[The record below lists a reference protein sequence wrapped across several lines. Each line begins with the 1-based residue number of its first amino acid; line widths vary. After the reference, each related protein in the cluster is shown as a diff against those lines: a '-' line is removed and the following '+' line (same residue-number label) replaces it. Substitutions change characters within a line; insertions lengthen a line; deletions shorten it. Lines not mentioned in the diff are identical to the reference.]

1 MASDRLKAAPQ
12 GKQPERAKRL
22 DASMSMINDLLQE
35 RIEDDYR
42 AARKLRVGS
51 PHAARPRLSV
61 RVVRRTAFFALL
73 VVCALLATSGVR
85 QLAVDAPKSAVDH
98 DALVQEARDR
108 SANVAALERKLAKTR
123 QQYGRAQRQAL
134 AKDTRGAQQVQQL
147 KGLQDITGFNAV
159 HGDGVLVVVDDA
171 RGDDLDDQD
180 VGGRV
185 LDRDL
190 QLLVNGLWAAGAQ
203 AIAINGVRLTA
214 LTAIREAGDAVLV
227 DYRPLAR
234 PYRVRAIGDPNSL
247 QASFAEGPAGSY
259 FKTLQTS
266 FDMRF
271 EMSDRRDMRLPAASS
286 VTLQYARGKDNP

>member
-1 MASDRLKAAPQ
+1 MAPDRVKAPQ
-12 GKQPERAKRL
+12 GGRPEGGKRL

-42 AARKLRVGS
+42 EARKLRVGT
-51 PHAARPRLSV
+51 PHAARPRLTV
-61 RVVRRTAFFALL
+61 RVARRTAFFALL

-85 QLAVDAPKSAVDH
+85 QLMTEAPDQAVDH
-98 DALVQEARDR
+98 EALVQEARDR
-108 SANVAALERKLAKTR
+108 SDNVAALERKLAKTR
-123 QQYGRAQRQAL
+123 QEYGRAQRKAL
-134 AKDTRGAQQVQQL
+134 AQDTRGAQRVRKL
-147 KGLQDITGFNAV
+147 KGLQDATGFNAV
-159 HGDGVLVVVDDA
+159 HGDGILVTVDDA
-171 RGDDLDDQD
+171 SSGVDDQRA
-180 VGGRV
+180 GGKV

-234 PYRVRAIGDPNSL
+234 PYRVQAIGDPNTL

-271 EMSDRRDMRLPAASS
+271 EMTDRYDMRLPAASS
-286 VTLQYARGKDNP
+286 VTLQYARRKDNP